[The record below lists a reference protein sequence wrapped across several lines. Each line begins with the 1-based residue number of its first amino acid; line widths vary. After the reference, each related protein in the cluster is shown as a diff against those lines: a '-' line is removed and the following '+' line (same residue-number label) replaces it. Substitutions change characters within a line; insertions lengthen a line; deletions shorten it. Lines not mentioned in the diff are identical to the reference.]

1 MYLCEKVYFMKTRNV
16 NTTSDYLNFDA
27 TLNKAIRLLKKDKK
41 KYKIAF
47 LTIVGINV
55 GLRISDI
62 LNLKHK
68 DLQGDTIS
76 LIEQKTGKNRLIK
89 INDAINDAYIIYC
102 EKLKLINSEDY
113 LFISQKGGVFTIRQ
127 VNRLLKS
134 IFGTKDKN
142 VSSHSL
148 RKTFGRRVWQN
159 DGESERALIMLSK
172 IFNHTSTSTTRIYLG
187 IQQEEINDIYMNL

>member
-1 MYLCEKVYFMKTRNV
+1 MKTRNV